1 MVYEGATKEKEN
13 GGEREREKV
22 DSVAND
28 GFVSFHLP
36 LCLFEFLSR
45 LISRDVPRVNIF
57 RNGGYIGSK
66 LSLLVISRREISLE
80 RNLANSHPHEVLPS
94 YNQGLEII

>member
-1 MVYEGATKEKEN
+1 ME
-13 GGEREREKV
+13 EREGWEKV
-22 DSVAND
+22 GSVAND

-36 LCLFEFLSR
+36 LCLFEFLSP

-66 LSLLVISRREISLE
+66 LSLLVISSREISL
-80 RNLANSHPHEVLPS
+80 NLANSHPHEVLPS